1 MKYSHK
7 NQKFN
12 PKKNFAFFSEN
23 ITSFEK
29 CYYIIIPERALE
41 RIKEEES
48 YLLILKNKTM
58 TNNVLKNE
66 SGAFNAD
73 GKTVFNYYDF
83 RGCREFNIVIPGTA
97 TIVNSPLER
106 GSEKW
111 HHTEETK
118 NKMSVAHTGKK
129 HSEEAR
135 HKMSETRKGMKLSDE
150 AKKKIGDAHRG
161 KVVSEETRHRISEA
175 NKGKTLSEETKRKLS
190 EAHKGK
196 VVSEETRRRM
206 SEAKKRK
213 KLMEEH
219 KEETGENHNGIKYNE
234 QIRDVIQPIEIVL
247 EKTVEPVANVSIP
260 EMKTR
265 KSMFET
271 VKDFLY
277 SKVLTGFKKLT
288 SFFRIKQKHSETG
301 NVNDNVETTN
311 DQAVKAH
318 VKSPEREELIQVDVR
333 SAEDFRIANDLP
345 KIKMSYIDMKPRA
358 IRSNRRKPYRRD
370 YNRAETSTNVMHND
384 DSTQAA

>member
-1 MKYSHK
+1 
-7 NQKFN
+7 
-12 PKKNFAFFSEN
+12 
-23 ITSFEK
+23 
-29 CYYIIIPERALE
+29 
-41 RIKEEES
+41 
-48 YLLILKNKTM
+48 M

-66 SGAFNAD
+66 SGAFNAE

-97 TIVNSPLER
+97 TIVNSPAER

-118 NKMSVAHTGKK
+118 SKMSVAHTGKK

-206 SEAKKRK
+206 SEAKRRK

-219 KEETGENHNGIKYNE
+219 KEETGESRKEMKYNE
-234 QIRDVIQPIEIVL
+234 QIKDAIQPIEIVP

-277 SKVLTGFKKLT
+277 SKVLNGFKKLT
-288 SFFRIKQKHSETG
+288 SFFKSKRKQNEAGS
-301 NVNDNVETTN
+301 VNDNVETKS
-311 DQAVKAH
+311 DQTVESH
-318 VKSPEREELIQVDVR
+318 VESPRRDDLIPVNIE
-333 SAEDFRIANDLP
+333 SAEDFRIANNLP
-345 KIKMSYIDMKPRA
+345 KVKMSYIDMKPRA
-358 IRSNRRKPYRRD
+358 IRSNRRKPYRHN
-370 YNRAETSTNVMHND
+370 YKRAETNTTVMHND

>member
-1 MKYSHK
+1 
-7 NQKFN
+7 
-12 PKKNFAFFSEN
+12 
-23 ITSFEK
+23 
-29 CYYIIIPERALE
+29 
-41 RIKEEES
+41 
-48 YLLILKNKTM
+48 M

-83 RGCREFNIVIPGTA
+83 RGCKDLNVVIPDTA
-97 TIVNSPLER
+97 VIINEPVENVR
-106 GSEKW
+106 KGW

-118 NKMSVAHTGKK
+118 
-129 HSEEAR
+129 R
-135 HKMSETRKGMKLSDE
+135 KMSEG
-150 AKKKIGDAHRG
+150 HRG
-161 KVVSEETRHRISEA
+161 RIVSEETRRKLSEA
-175 NKGKTLSEETKRKLS
+175 NKGKTLSEETRKKVGDAQRGKVVSEETRLKMS

-196 VVSEETRRRM
+196 VLSEETRRRM

-219 KEETGENHNGIKYNE
+219 KEKTGENHNGIKYNE
-234 QIRDVIQPIEIVL
+234 QIKDVIQPVEIVP
-247 EKTVEPVANVSIP
+247 EKNVEPVATVSIP

-301 NVNDNVETTN
+301 NVNDNVETVN
-311 DQAVKAH
+311 SQIVESH
-318 VKSPEREELIQVDVR
+318 VESPRRDDLIPVNIE

-345 KIKMSYIDMKPRA
+345 KVKMSYIDMKPRA
-358 IRSNRRKPYRRD
+358 IRSNRRKSNRCNYK
-370 YNRAETSTNVMHND
+370 RAETSTSVMHND

>member
-1 MKYSHK
+1 
-7 NQKFN
+7 
-12 PKKNFAFFSEN
+12 
-23 ITSFEK
+23 
-29 CYYIIIPERALE
+29 
-41 RIKEEES
+41 
-48 YLLILKNKTM
+48 M

-97 TIVNSPLER
+97 TIVNSPVES

-118 NKMSVAHTGKK
+118 SKMSVAHTGKK

-206 SEAKKRK
+206 SEAKRRK

-219 KEETGENHNGIKYNE
+219 KEETRESRKEMKYNE
-234 QIRDVIQPIEIVL
+234 QIKDAIQPIEIVP
-247 EKTVEPVANVSIP
+247 EKTVEPVATVSIP
-260 EMKTR
+260 ETKTR

-271 VKDFLY
+271 VKDFFY
-277 SKVLTGFKKLT
+277 SKMLTGFKKLT
-288 SFFRIKQKHSETG
+288 SFFIFKRKHSETN
-301 NVNDNVETTN
+301 NVNDNVETN
-311 DQAVKAH
+311 NQSVESHIESPRRDDLIPVKI
-318 VKSPEREELIQVDVR
+318 E

-345 KIKMSYIDMKPRA
+345 KINMSYIDMKPRA
-358 IRSNRRKPYRRD
+358 IRSNRRKWTEEHRRNYIAKRTGMK
-370 YNRAETSTNVMHND
+370 YNKNKSQNIK
-384 DSTQAA
+384 AA

>member
-1 MKYSHK
+1 
-7 NQKFN
+7 
-12 PKKNFAFFSEN
+12 
-23 ITSFEK
+23 
-29 CYYIIIPERALE
+29 
-41 RIKEEES
+41 
-48 YLLILKNKTM
+48 M

-97 TIVNSPLER
+97 TIVNSPVER

-111 HHTEETK
+111 HPTEETK
-118 NKMSVAHTGKK
+118 SKMSVAHTGKK

-150 AKKKIGDAHRG
+150 AKKKIGDANRG
-161 KVVSEETRHRISEA
+161 KVVSDEARHRISEA

-190 EAHKGK
+190 EAHKGR

-206 SEAKKRK
+206 SEAHKGKKFT
-213 KLMEEH
+213 EEH
-219 KEETGENHNGIKYNE
+219 RKNIGESRKGMKYNKHKNK
-234 QIRDVIQPIEIVL
+234 DVLPIDIVP

-277 SKVLTGFKKLT
+277 SKMLTGLKKLT
-288 SFFRIKQKHSETG
+288 SFFKVKRKQSETN
-301 NVNDNVETTN
+301 NVNDNDETANNRKVESH
-311 DQAVKAH
+311 AE
-318 VKSPEREELIQVDVR
+318 SPRRDDLIPVNIE
-333 SAEDFRIANDLP
+333 SAEDFRIANNLP
-345 KIKMSYIDMKPRA
+345 KINISYIDMKPRA
-358 IRSNRRKPYRRD
+358 IRSNKRKSNRRNY
-370 YNRAETSTNVMHND
+370 TSTTTDKHND

>member
-1 MKYSHK
+1 
-7 NQKFN
+7 
-12 PKKNFAFFSEN
+12 
-23 ITSFEK
+23 
-29 CYYIIIPERALE
+29 
-41 RIKEEES
+41 
-48 YLLILKNKTM
+48 M

-97 TIVNSPLER
+97 TIVNSPVER
-106 GSEKW
+106 GGERW

-118 NKMSVAHTGKK
+118 NKNSVANTGKK
-129 HSEEAR
+129 RSEEAR
-135 HKMSETRKGMKLSDE
+135 HKMSEARKGMKLSDE

-190 EAHKGK
+190 EAHKGR
-196 VVSEETRRRM
+196 VVSEETRRKM
-206 SEAKKRK
+206 SEARK
-213 KLMEEH
+213 GRKLTEEH
-219 KEETGENHNGIKYNE
+219 KKNIGESRKGMKYNK
-234 QIRDVIQPIEIVL
+234 QKIDIAQPIEIVP

-260 EMKTR
+260 EMRTH
-265 KSMFET
+265 KSMIET

-288 SFFRIKQKHSETG
+288 SFFKVNRKQNET
-301 NVNDNVETTN
+301 NDVNNNVETTN
-311 DQAVKAH
+311 KQTVESH
-318 VKSPEREELIQVDVR
+318 VESPRRDDLIPVNIE
-333 SAEDFRIANDLP
+333 SAEDFRIVNGLP
-345 KIKMSYIDMKPRA
+345 KINISYIDMKPRA
-358 IRSNRRKPYRRD
+358 IRSNGRKSNRRNYKRT
-370 YNRAETSTNVMHND
+370 ETSATTIKHND

>member
-1 MKYSHK
+1 
-7 NQKFN
+7 
-12 PKKNFAFFSEN
+12 
-23 ITSFEK
+23 
-29 CYYIIIPERALE
+29 
-41 RIKEEES
+41 
-48 YLLILKNKTM
+48 M

-97 TIVNSPLER
+97 TIVNSPVES
-106 GSEKW
+106 GGEKW

-135 HKMSETRKGMKLSDE
+135 HKMSESRKGMKLSDE
-150 AKKKIGDAHRG
+150 AKKKIGDANRG
-161 KVVSEETRHRISEA
+161 KVVSDEAKHRISEA

-190 EAHKGK
+190 EAHKGR

-206 SEAKKRK
+206 SEAHKGKKFT
-213 KLMEEH
+213 EEH
-219 KEETGENHNGIKYNE
+219 RKNIGESRKGMKYNKHKNK
-234 QIRDVIQPIEIVL
+234 DVLPIEIVP
-247 EKTVEPVANVSIP
+247 EKTVEPIVNVTIP
-260 EMKTR
+260 ETKIR

-288 SFFRIKQKHSETG
+288 SFFIIKRKQNET
-301 NVNDNVETTN
+301 NDVNNNVETTN
-311 DQAVKAH
+311 NQTVESHVESSKRDDLIPVKI
-318 VKSPEREELIQVDVR
+318 E

-345 KIKMSYIDMKPRA
+345 KINMSCIDMKPRA
-358 IRSNRRKPYRRD
+358 IRSNRRTSNRRN
-370 YNRAETSTNVMHND
+370 YERTETSATTIKHND

>member
-1 MKYSHK
+1 
-7 NQKFN
+7 
-12 PKKNFAFFSEN
+12 
-23 ITSFEK
+23 
-29 CYYIIIPERALE
+29 
-41 RIKEEES
+41 
-48 YLLILKNKTM
+48 M

-97 TIVNSPLER
+97 TIVNSPVER

-118 NKMSVAHTGKK
+118 SKMSVAHTGKK

-135 HKMSETRKGMKLSDE
+135 HKMSESRKGMKLSDE
-150 AKKKIGDAHRG
+150 AKKKIGDANRG
-161 KVVSEETRHRISEA
+161 KVVSDEAKHRISEA

-190 EAHKGK
+190 EAHKGR

-206 SEAKKRK
+206 SEAHKGKKFT
-213 KLMEEH
+213 EEH
-219 KEETGENHNGIKYNE
+219 RKNIGESRKGMKYNKHKNK
-234 QIRDVIQPIEIVL
+234 DVLPIEIVP
-247 EKTVEPVANVSIP
+247 EKTVEPIVNVTIP
-260 EMKTR
+260 ETKIR

-288 SFFRIKQKHSETG
+288 SFFIIKRKQNET
-301 NVNDNVETTN
+301 NDVNNNVETTN
-311 DQAVKAH
+311 NQTVESYVESSKRDDLIPVKI
-318 VKSPEREELIQVDVR
+318 E

-345 KIKMSYIDMKPRA
+345 KVKVSYINMKPRA
-358 IRSNRRKPYRRD
+358 ICSNRGKSNRRNYK
-370 YNRAETSTNVMHND
+370 RAETSTSVIHND
-384 DSTQAA
+384 DNTQAA